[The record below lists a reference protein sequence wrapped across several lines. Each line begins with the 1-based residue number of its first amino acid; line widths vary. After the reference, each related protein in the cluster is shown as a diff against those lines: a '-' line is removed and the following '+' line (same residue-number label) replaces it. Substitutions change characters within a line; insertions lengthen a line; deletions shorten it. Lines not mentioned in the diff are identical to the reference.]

1 MTPQGPLVD
10 SICSYKNRL
19 LFPFLDMLSLP
30 KAFVLTLSHL
40 SMLKWPNLTNT
51 ILRQP
56 GLTSDKTS
64 SLKSYFQSTL
74 QYRKSNLI
82 RDANLHLSN
91 SCKHSQLNFYY
102 QSLISWNR
110 LQTHGDRM
118 YVECAAPLHNFLAVF
133 GTFVLCWV

>member
-1 MTPQGPLVD
+1 MSSHFSDFMTPQGPLVD
-10 SICSYKNRL
+10 SICSCKNRL

-40 SMLKWPNLTNT
+40 SMLKWPNLTNI

-56 GLTSDKTS
+56 GLTSDKPS

-91 SCKHSQLNFYY
+91 SCKHSQLKNVCCPTT
-102 QSLISWNR
+102 Q
-110 LQTHGDRM
+110 
-118 YVECAAPLHNFLAVF
+118 FLAVF
-133 GTFVLCWV
+133 GAFVFCWV